1 MGWIAVASIAVLG
14 MLALA
19 YLVCTRQRRELP
31 EPVRAEIAQ
40 LPMRRANQHVVDL
53 ELEDGRRVEKVWIAY
68 GRFPAALGGR
78 TLTQRYRPH
87 QVVHARGR
95 SESD

>member
-1 MGWIAVASIAVLG
+1 MEWIAGVSVAVLG
-14 MLALA
+14 LLALA
-19 YLVCTRQRRELP
+19 HCVSTRRGRELP

-78 TLTQRYRPH
+78 TLTQRYRPR
-87 QVVHARGR
+87 QVVHAHERPE
-95 SESD
+95 SE